1 MADAGDNVPAD
12 RGDDRE
18 VVIEV
23 DNLHT
28 CLGGEEIHRGLNLK
42 VYRGEVLGVIGTTG
56 SGKTTLLRQIIGLI
70 KPSKGS
76 IHVLGR
82 QIHSLEGEDVRLLRR
97 RWGVLFQQGALFSAL
112 TVFDNVAFPMRELRK
127 EGVEIEEEAIR
138 ELVGVKLHM
147 VGLEP
152 EDAWKYPA
160 ELSGGMLKRAALAR
174 ALALEA
180 ELLFLDEP
188 TTGLDPI
195 SASEFDTLLDELHH
209 ELNLTA
215 LMITHDLHSLAAIS
229 DRIAVLD
236 EGRVLTVGTLVEVAE
251 FDHPFVREFFQRRR
265 GDDELRALPTF

>member
-1 MADAGDNVPAD
+1 MAAQMDTPPDEHE
-12 RGDDRE
+12 DRE

-23 DNLHT
+23 NDLHT
-28 CLGGEEIHRGLNLK
+28 RIGKQEVHRGLSFK

-70 KPSKGS
+70 RPASGWVE
-76 IHVLGR
+76 VLGQR
-82 QIHSLEGEDVRLLRR
+82 IHSLEGEEVRLLRR

-112 TVFDNVAFPMRELRK
+112 TVFDNIAFPIRELRK
-127 EGVEIEEEAIR
+127 EGEDIEEEAIR
-138 ELVGVKLHM
+138 DLVGVKLHI
-147 VGLEP
+147 VGLDP

-180 ELLFLDEP
+180 EMLFLDEP

-195 SASEFDTLLDELHH
+195 SASEFDTLLDQLHH

-215 LMITHDLHSLAAIS
+215 LMITHDLHSLAALS

-236 EGRVLTVGTLVEVAE
+236 EGKLLTIGSLVEVAE
-251 FDHPFVREFFQRRR
+251 FDHPFIQDFFRRRR
-265 GDDELRALPTF
+265 GDEELRALPSY